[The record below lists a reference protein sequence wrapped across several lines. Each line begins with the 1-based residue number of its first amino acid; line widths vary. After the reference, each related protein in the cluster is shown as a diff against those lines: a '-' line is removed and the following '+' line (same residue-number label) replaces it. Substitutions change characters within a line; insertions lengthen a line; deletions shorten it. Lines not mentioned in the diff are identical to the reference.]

1 VKSLIAVISALQR
14 SRTSR
19 QNIVLLLRLLLV
31 LGGLVALYSI
41 LFHALMEWE
50 GQRHSWLSGVYWTL
64 VTMSTLGFGDIVFKT
79 DIGRLFSMI
88 VIVTGVFFLLVLL
101 PFTFIEFF
109 YSPWMRAQA
118 EARAPRELPP
128 ATRGHVIMTQHGPI
142 TSALIPMLNKYGY
155 TYAIMA
161 TSVAEA
167 LELYERELA
176 AVVGDLDDPESY
188 RRFRVTQAALV
199 VTTRSDLVNTNVTF
213 TVREL
218 DKEVPIIALAV
229 SDSARGVLELAGATH
244 VLRLELMLGKALA
257 RRVLGTD
264 AVSHE
269 VGSLEGLIVA
279 EANAAGT
286 PLVGKQLRECGLR
299 RQTGLSV
306 IGIWDHGRFVEARPE
321 TRIKHNTAFIL
332 AGTPEQMD
340 RYNELMCIYHLRD
353 APVLVIGAGGVGRAA
368 ADALEQRGLDY
379 RVIEKRAGLAR
390 DSARTIVGDASD
402 TDLLQQAGIKE
413 AASLIITTRDDDTNI
428 YLTILCR
435 RLCPD
440 LQILSRCTFE
450 RNVATLH
457 RAGADLVLSYS
468 SMGANA
474 IFNLLRGRETLL
486 MAEGLNIFTAP
497 VPPDMAGKTI
507 ADSEVRSRT
516 GCNIIA
522 VESQGRRE
530 INPAPD
536 FCLPDGGDLILIGSL
551 EAEEKFLATFV
562 QKRRKH

>member
-1 VKSLIAVISALQR
+1 VKSVLAVITALQR

-19 QNIVLLLRLLLV
+19 QNIALLIRFLLV
-31 LGGLVALYSI
+31 LAGLITLYTV
-41 LFHALMEWE
+41 LFHLLMEWE
-50 GQRHSWLSGVYWTL
+50 GQKHSWLSGFYWTL
-64 VTMSTLGFGDIVFKT
+64 VTMSTLGFGDITF
-79 DIGRLFSMI
+79 DSDLGRVFSMV
-88 VIVTGVFFLLVLL
+88 VIVSGVFFLLVLL

-109 YSPWMRAQA
+109 YAPWMRAQA
-118 EARAPRELPP
+118 EARAPRELP
-128 ATRGHVIMTQHGPI
+128 ATTRGHVIMTQHGPI
-142 TSALIPMLNKYGY
+142 TSTLIPMLKKYGY
-155 TYAIMA
+155 AYAILA

-167 LELYERELA
+167 LELTDKDLT

-188 RRFRVTQAALV
+188 RRLRVTQAALV
-199 VTTRSDLVNTNVTF
+199 VTSRSDMVNTNITF

-218 DKEVPIIALAV
+218 DKDVPIISLAV
-229 SDSARGVLELAGATH
+229 SDSARGVLELAGATY
-244 VLRLELMLGKALA
+244 VLRLEVMLGRALA

-269 VGSLEGLIVA
+269 VGSLDGLIVA

-286 PLVGKQLRECGLR
+286 PLVGKELRECGLR
-299 RQTGLSV
+299 RQTGVSV
-306 IGIWDHGRFVEARPE
+306 IGIWDHGRFIEAKPE

-332 AGTPEQMD
+332 AGTAEQMEK
-340 RYNELMCIYHLRD
+340 YNELMCIYHLRD
-353 APVLVIGAGGVGRAA
+353 APVLIIGAGGVGRAA
-368 ADALEQRGLDY
+368 AEALEQRALDY
-379 RVIEKRAGLAR
+379 RILERKPGLAR
-390 DSARTIVGDASD
+390 DSARTLIGDASD
-402 TDLLQQAGIKE
+402 TDFLQQAGIKE
-413 AASLIITTRDDDTNI
+413 AASLIITSRDDDTNI

-457 RAGADLVLSYS
+457 RAGADLVLSYG

-497 VPPDMAGKTI
+497 VPPDTAGKTI

-516 GCNIIA
+516 GCTIIA
-522 VESQGRRE
+522 VENAGRRE
-530 INPAPD
+530 INPPPEYP
-536 FCLPDGGDLILIGSL
+536 LPEGGDLVLIGSL

-562 QKRRKH
+562 QNPRKR